1 MVKGWASL
9 IALALAGCTAA
20 PAREAAP
27 APAAPQR
34 IVSLNPCTDAILAE
48 VADPAQI
55 AALSSYSSDPAGSS
69 MDLALARRFPAVDGT
84 MEEVIA
90 LRPDLVVGSTFI
102 SPAARAAYARL
113 GLRYEGFGITP
124 RVADSIAQIRTLA
137 ALTGHPE
144 RGEALVARIEAALA
158 ANKAPPGA
166 PVAAVVWQSGGIVP
180 GADTLISELLTRT
193 GFVNAAAAQ
202 GMHQADVLGLERMLA
217 APPRVIFAAGNPASN
232 EDRMLGH
239 PALDSLKDTRK
250 ARIAPALLWC
260 GGPTIVR
267 AAQHLG
273 AVRRSL

>member
-27 APAAPQR
+27 VRPAPQR

-102 SPAARAAYARL
+102 SPAARSAYARL

-124 RVADSIAQIRTLA
+124 RVADSVAQIREIA

-144 RGEALVARIEAALA
+144 RGEALVRRIEATLA
-158 ANKAPPGA
+158 ANAAPAGA
-166 PVAAVVWQSGGIVP
+166 AVPAVVWQSGGIVP
-180 GADTLISELLTRT
+180 GADTLISELLART

-217 APPRVIFAAGNPASN
+217 APPRVIFAAGNPAAN
-232 EDRMLGH
+232 EDRMLAH
-239 PALDSLKDTRK
+239 PALGSLKQTR
-250 ARIAPALLWC
+250 RVPISPALLWC
-260 GGPTIVR
+260 GGPTIMR
-267 AAQHLG
+267 AAEHLG
-273 AVRRSL
+273 QVRRGL